1 METIAQAVS
10 EWDAPSVSLFILGAA
25 ILVVALR
32 AEQKLVHQIVRK
44 SPGDRDEEEFGDI
57 GGDGAHGDAR
67 GL

>member
-32 AEQKLVHQIVRK
+32 AEQNLDQIVRK
-44 SPGDRDEEEFGDI
+44 SPGDRDEAEFGDI

>member
-32 AEQKLVHQIVRK
+32 AEQKLDQIVRK